1 MQDTLNLQAGSPT
14 IFDMTMTLPPA
25 LVRGGRFDID
35 LSGSP
40 LPSGVT
46 LTPAGLLSV
55 SSTASGA
62 ITAGVIFA
70 YTEP

>member
-1 MQDTLNLQAGSPT
+1 MQDTLNLQVGSAT
-14 IFDMTMTLPPA
+14 IFDMTMTLPAA
-25 LVRGGRFDID
+25 LVRGGTFDID
-35 LSGSP
+35 PSGSA

-55 SSTASGA
+55 SAAGA
-62 ITAGVIFA
+62 GGLTAGVVFA